1 MMSTAAA
8 VGTEVADGIFE
19 VQAPFW
25 GYPLSLYFLHSGDRW
40 AVVDAGVNTT
50 PADYIEPFMREHGG
64 LEALELVLLTH
75 GHVDHI
81 GGNSALKQL
90 APHVRFALHEADL
103 GWAENVDRH
112 INQLYTFGEPEAW
125 SPDEAIDRA
134 LRTGCGSAVAIDHIL
149 ADGDVIAFGGGRE
162 IEVTHVG
169 GHSPGEVLLRDRQT
183 GAVFP
188 GDALQ
193 GAGAMNSESGKRD
206 FPMYRTVRQYLA
218 ALDRVAS
225 LEPQVLCTAH
235 KRSFTGDDIAAAVEE
250 SRRWTEDFTEE
261 LTAILRTAGALTLS
275 EAVAAVSAARPEHAV
290 SLQIH
295 VTTAEHLNE
304 LVRRGL
310 ARPSIDA
317 GVKRWTWNP

>member
-1 MMSTAAA
+1 MMSTATA

-25 GYPLSLYFLHSGDRW
+25 GYPLSLYFLQSGDRW
-40 AVVDAGVNTT
+40 AVVDTGVNTT
-50 PADYIEPFMREHGG
+50 PAEYIEPFMREHGG
-64 LEALELVLLTH
+64 IQALELVLLTH

-81 GGNSALKQL
+81 GGNSALKHL
-90 APHVRFALHEADL
+90 APQVRFAVHEADL

-112 INQLYTFGEPEAW
+112 FNQLYTFGEPEAW
-125 SPDEAIDRA
+125 TPDEATEQAVRA
-134 LRTGCGSAVAIDHIL
+134 GCASAVAIDHIL
-149 ADGDVIAFGGGRE
+149 ADGDVISLGRGRTV
-162 IEVTHVG
+162 EVTHVG

-183 GAVFP
+183 GAVFC

-193 GAGAMNSESGKRD
+193 GAGAMNSQSGKRD

-218 ALDRVAS
+218 ALDRVGS
-225 LEPQVLCTAH
+225 LEPEVLCTAH
-235 KRSFTGDDIAAAVEE
+235 QRAFTGDAISGAIEK
-250 SRRWTEDFTEE
+250 SRRWTEGFTEE
-261 LTAILRTAGALTLS
+261 LTGILREAGSLTLS

-304 LVRRGL
+304 LIRGGV
-310 ARPSIDA
+310 ARPSIDE
-317 GVKRWTWNP
+317 GVKRWSWNR